1 MRRKTSQL
9 KTQLTWLRKR
19 KPEKF
24 RLAEYVTGYIMN
36 QYNDQ
41 LPACYHKIPKIRP
54 RAYSFQRPFLR
65 GLFLKGPVF
74 GGAYLRREICVSKLI
89 GLALVFALFYSVFEG
104 KFQVQAPRGAY
115 IWRGNLTE
123 GLFALRVWGLIHGGA
138 YLRQLNWFN
147 ALHRNRKG
155 QGSNPNKPFRLS
167 FGNCISC
174 VFIWDATAVFAFIST
189 LRFAITIYEFMYSLF
204 QNKHNYVSFL
214 L

>member
-1 MRRKTSQL
+1 MKKLMQRKTSQL

-65 GLFLKGPVF
+65 GLFLKGPIF

-89 GLALVFALFYSVFEG
+89 GLALQLEGNLPFLLCFTLYLRVIFKYNQSNRGFFAAVPVWG
-104 KFQVQAPRGAY
+104 VY
-115 IWRGNLTE
+115 IWRGL
-123 GLFALRVWGLIHGGA
+123 
-138 YLRQLNWFN
+138 
-147 ALHRNRKG
+147 
-155 QGSNPNKPFRLS
+155 LS
-167 FGNCISC
+167 EFYGIFMIS
-174 VFIWDATAVFAFIST
+174 
-189 LRFAITIYEFMYSLF
+189 
-204 QNKHNYVSFL
+204 
-214 L
+214 